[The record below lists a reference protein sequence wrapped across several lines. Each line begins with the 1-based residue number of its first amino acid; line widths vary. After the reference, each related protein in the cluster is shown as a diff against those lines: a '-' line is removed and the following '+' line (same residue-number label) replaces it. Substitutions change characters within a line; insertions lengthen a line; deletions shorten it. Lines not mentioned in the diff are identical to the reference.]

1 MTRAWQS
8 GKARRW
14 AGRLFGLVLGLALA
28 AVLVSPAAAAGER
41 EPVVVD
47 PNSGLAISGID
58 PVAYFTDKN
67 PVFGRPALELNLDG
81 TVWRFR
87 NEGNRAAFAAHPEV
101 YRPRFG
107 GYDPVAIARDRSVAG
122 NPLIW
127 AIVKERLYLFYSDQT
142 RRAFLADPQAIA
154 EQAARKWPAVARTA
168 GR

>member
-8 GKARRW
+8 GKVRRW
-14 AGRLFGLVLGLALA
+14 LGRLLGLALGLALA
-28 AVLVSPAAAAGER
+28 AVAAVTMAGAGER

-67 PVFGRPALELNLDG
+67 PIFGRPELEFNLDG

-107 GYDPVAIARDRSVAG
+107 GYDPVAITRDRSVAG
-122 NPLIW
+122 NPLVW
-127 AIVKERLYLFYSDQT
+127 AIVDQRLYLFYSDET
-142 RRAFLADPQAIA
+142 RRAFLADAQGIA
-154 EQAARKWPAVARTA
+154 ERAARKWPVVARTA